1 MQRSRANA
9 VKAPRISFRKDHR
22 LELVLCELIVSAA
35 RDSCWYRIT
44 AVMSRGLGCD
54 KNRRYLQPMARVAFP
69 KRFPALKPAI
79 EELKILERHWQT
91 RSSAYRLEQ
100 TAHTLLR
107 TTVFSQHHS
116 LLRRRLGE
124 SDPSMQLGKL
134 HNLRLAAPKFAHLRL
149 ESGQTLSFWKVL
161 GRASSRN
168 GFVDGMLIAD
178 GRAVEG
184 VGGGLC
190 QLANLLYWMAL
201 HSPLTIAEH
210 HHHSLDLFP
219 DSGRVLPFGSGA
231 SVYYNYIDLQLHN
244 PTPHALGLH
253 VWLADTHLHGTLW
266 TDAAHPYSYKVR
278 ERDHC
283 FYRRSDGA
291 IYRSNTLEQHQYDR
305 RTGQLLTRCVITHND
320 SRVLYAPSADTVIL
334 PSRGLGAS
342 NALESQP

>member
-1 MQRSRANA
+1 
-9 VKAPRISFRKDHR
+9 
-22 LELVLCELIVSAA
+22 
-35 RDSCWYRIT
+35 
-44 AVMSRGLGCD
+44 
-54 KNRRYLQPMARVAFP
+54 MARVALS
-69 KRFPALKPAI
+69 KRFPVLRPAI
-79 EELKILERHWQT
+79 EELKILERHWRT
-91 RSSAYRLEQ
+91 RGSAYQISQ
-100 TAHTLLR
+100 TAHTLPR
-107 TTVFSQHHS
+107 TTVFSAHHS

-124 SDPSMQLGKL
+124 SDPNMQLGKL

-149 ESGQTLSFWKVL
+149 ESGQTLSFWKIL

-178 GRAVEG
+178 GQAING

-201 HSPLTIAEH
+201 HSPLTIREH

-231 SVYYNYIDLQLHN
+231 SVYYNYIDLQLEN
-244 PTPHALGLH
+244 PCSDTLGLH
-253 VWLADTHLHGTLW
+253 VWLTDTHLHGTLW
-266 TDAAHPYSYKVR
+266 TDAAHPHSYKVR

-291 IYRSNTLEQHQYDR
+291 IYRSNTLEQHRFER
-305 RTGQLLTRCVITHND
+305 RTGQLLTRRVIAHND
-320 SRVLYAPSADTVIL
+320 SRVLYIPSADTVIL
-334 PSRGLGAS
+334 PSRVL